1 MLFERRVPLFA
12 DHAQRLA
19 QTSLRELLND
29 IPRGERLRQRWG
41 PILLDLSR
49 QKLDNQ
55 ALDALGAHVE
65 ASGWQQ
71 ARDAMFAG
79 ASINT
84 SENRAVLHTA
94 LRASVAQLPSPAPR
108 EALQEIEQTLQRID
122 KLVQAI
128 GQGEAASLGL
138 PATITD
144 VVNIGIGGSDLGPR
158 LAVRA
163 LAPFHVPHIRSHFL
177 TNVDGQSAHDLM
189 RQLDPRRT
197 LVIVVSKTFTTQ
209 ETLLNGNVLRDWIA
223 RAYDGDE
230 RLVARHFLAVSASPA
245 AAQAWGVPA
254 AHIYPMWD
262 FVGGRFSLWSAV
274 GLSLALAIGM
284 EHFRALLTGAAGVD
298 DHFRTAPWQRN
309 LPVLLSLV
317 EYWNRDVQRHTSRA
331 VVPYADLLGD
341 LTSYLQQL
349 EMESLGKQ
357 VTPQGDAVS
366 GPTAPVVWGSV
377 GTNAQH
383 AYFQALHQGTDVVP
397 LEFIGVVKP
406 AHPLR
411 ANHDALLSNLLA
423 QAAALALGKTFAE
436 ALAEAKDGGA
446 EALAEAKEGGDATR
460 RALAAQRTFPGDRP
474 STVILLDALTPE
486 SLGALIALYEHKV
499 FMLGHLWGINAFD
512 QWGVELG
519 KGIARQILPALDG
532 TAEQRAGFDSATR
545 ALIEAIQE
553 RREG

>member
-1 MLFERRVPLFA
+1 MSSQRSPSFLAEHVERLSRT
-12 DHAQRLA
+12 H
-19 QTSLRELLND
+19 LRELLRD
-29 IPRGERLRQRWG
+29 TERGKRLRHRVG

-49 QKLDNQ
+49 QKLDGA
-55 ALDALGAHVE
+55 ALEALGAHVE
-65 ASGWQQ
+65 ASDWQG

-79 ASINT
+79 EPINT
-84 SENRAVLHTA
+84 SEKRAVLHTA
-94 LRASVAQLPSPAPR
+94 LRAGGSHLSSSSPR
-108 EALQEIEQTLQRID
+108 EARQEIEQTLQRIER
-122 KLVQAI
+122 LIQAI
-128 GQGEAASLGL
+128 DRGEAASMGL

-163 LAPFHVPHIRSHFL
+163 LAPFHVPHLRSHFL
-177 TNVDGQSAHDLM
+177 TNVDGQVAHELM
-189 RQLDPRRT
+189 RQLDPKRT

-223 RAYDGDE
+223 RAYEGDE
-230 RLVARHFLAVSASPA
+230 RATARHFIAVSANTA
-245 AAQAWGVPA
+245 EAERWGVPA
-254 AHIYPMWD
+254 SNVYPMWD

-274 GLSLALAIGM
+274 GLSLALAIGVD
-284 EHFRALLTGAAGVD
+284 HFRALLTGAARID
-298 DHFRTAPWQRN
+298 DHFRSAPWQEN

-317 EYWNRDVQRHTSRA
+317 EYWNRNALGSTSRA

-357 VTPQGDAVS
+357 VTPQGMPVAQS
-366 GPTAPVVWGSV
+366 TSPVVWGSV

-383 AYFQALHQGTDVVP
+383 AYFQSLHQGTDVVP
-397 LEFIGVVKP
+397 LEFIGVVRP

-411 ANHDALLSNLLA
+411 SNHDALLSNLLA
-423 QAAALALGKTFAE
+423 QAAALALGKTFDE
-436 ALAEAKDGGA
+436 ALAEAKS
-446 EALAEAKEGGDATR
+446 GDENAR
-460 RALAAQRTFPGDRP
+460 RVLAAQRTFPGNRP
-474 STVILLDALTPE
+474 STVILLDSLTPE

-532 TAEQRAGFDSATR
+532 QLDDLTVFDSATR
-545 ALIEAIQE
+545 ALIEEIHQ

>member
-1 MLFERRVPLFA
+1 MSPLRSPSF
-12 DHAQRLA
+12 LA
-19 QTSLRELLND
+19 EHV
-29 IPRGERLRQRWG
+29 ERLSRIHLRDLLKDTERGDRLRYRVG
-41 PILLDLSR
+41 PLLLDLSR
-49 QKLDNQ
+49 QKIDGL
-55 ALDALGAHVE
+55 AWKALGDHVE
-65 ASGWQQ
+65 ASGWQA
-71 ARDAMFAG
+71 ARDAMFGG
-79 ASINT
+79 AAINT

-94 LRASVAQLPSPAPR
+94 LRAGASRLPSPAPR
-108 EALQEIEQTLQRID
+108 EALQEIEETLLRIER
-122 KLVQAI
+122 LIQAI
-128 GQGEAASLGL
+128 ERGEAASMGL

-163 LAPFHVPHIRSHFL
+163 LTPFHVPNLRSHFL
-177 TNVDGQSAHDLM
+177 TNVDGQAAHELM

-209 ETLLNGNVLRDWIA
+209 ETLLNGNVLRDWIV
-223 RAYDGDE
+223 RAYDGDA
-230 RLVARHFLAVSASPA
+230 RAATRHFLAVSANTA
-245 AAQAWGVPA
+245 EAERWGVPT

-262 FVGGRFSLWSAV
+262 FVGGRFSMWSAV

-284 EHFRALLTGAAGVD
+284 EHFRALLAGAARID
-298 DHFRTAPWQRN
+298 DHFRSAPWHEN
-309 LPVLLSLV
+309 LPVVLSLV
-317 EYWNRDVQRHTSRA
+317 EFWNRNGLGTTSRA
-331 VVPYADLLGD
+331 VVPYADLLSD

-357 VTPQGDAVS
+357 VTPAGQPVEQATS
-366 GPTAPVVWGSV
+366 PVVWGSV

-383 AYFQALHQGTDVVP
+383 AYFQSLHQGTDVVP
-397 LEFIGVVKP
+397 LEFIGVVRP

-411 ANHDALLSNLLA
+411 SNHDALLSNLLA
-423 QAAALALGKTFAE
+423 QAAALALGKTFDE
-436 ALAEAKDGGA
+436 ALLESPAGDEAA
-446 EALAEAKEGGDATR
+446 R
-460 RALAAQRTFPGDRP
+460 RVLAAQRTFPGDRP
-474 STVILLDALTPE
+474 STVMLLDSLTPE

-519 KGIARQILPALDG
+519 KSIARQIMPALDG
-532 TAEQRAGFDSATR
+532 SSDDLSAFDSGTR

>member
-1 MLFERRVPLFA
+1 MSQQRSPSFLAAHVERLSRT
-12 DHAQRLA
+12 H
-19 QTSLRELLND
+19 LRDLLKD
-29 IPRGERLRQRWG
+29 RERGERLRHRVG
-41 PILLDLSR
+41 PLLLDLSR
-49 QKLDNQ
+49 QKLDAS
-55 ALDALGAHVE
+55 ALQALGAHVE

-79 ASINT
+79 EPINT
-84 SENRAVLHTA
+84 SEHRAVLHTA
-94 LRASVAQLPSPAPR
+94 LRAGASDLPKVAPR
-108 EALQEIEQTLQRID
+108 EAQQEIEQTLQRIEA
-122 KLVQAI
+122 LVQAI
-128 GQGEAASLGL
+128 ERGNSASMGL
-138 PATITD
+138 PPKITD

-163 LAPFHVPHIRSHFL
+163 LTPFHVPELRSHFL
-177 TNVDGQSAHDLM
+177 TNVDGQAAYELM

-209 ETLLNGNVLRDWIA
+209 ETLLNGNVLRDWIVRSYEGDA
-223 RAYDGDE
+223 RA
-230 RLVARHFLAVSASPA
+230 ASKHFLAVSANTA
-245 AAQAWGVPA
+245 EAERWGVA
-254 AHIYPMWD
+254 SSNIYPMWD

-274 GLSLALAIGM
+274 GLSLALAVGM
-284 EHFRALLTGAAGVD
+284 DHFRALLAGAARID
-298 DHFRTAPWQRN
+298 DHFRTAPWQEN

-317 EYWNRDVQRHTSRA
+317 EFWNRNAQGRASRA

-357 VTPQGDAVS
+357 VTPQGEPVAQATS
-366 GPTAPVVWGSV
+366 AVVWGSV

-383 AYFQALHQGTDVVP
+383 AYFQSLHQGTDTVP
-397 LEFIGVVKP
+397 LEFIGVVRP

-423 QAAALALGKTFAE
+423 QAAALALGKTFDE
-436 ALAEAKDGGA
+436 ALAEAKTGD
-446 EALAEAKEGGDATR
+446 EAAR
-460 RALAAQRTFPGDRP
+460 RVLAAQRTFPGDRP
-474 STVILLDALTPE
+474 STVILLDSLTPE

-499 FMLGHLWGINAFD
+499 FMLGHLWNINAFD

-519 KGIARQILPALDG
+519 KAIARQILPALDG
-532 TAEQRAGFDSATR
+532 QADDLGAFDTATR
-545 ALIEAIQE
+545 ALVEEIQQ

>member
-1 MLFERRVPLFA
+1 MSQQRSPSFLAAHVERLSRT
-12 DHAQRLA
+12 H
-19 QTSLRELLND
+19 LRDLLKD
-29 IPRGERLRQRWG
+29 RERGERLRHRVG
-41 PILLDLSR
+41 PLLLDLSR
-49 QKLDNQ
+49 QKLDHEALQ
-55 ALDALGAHVE
+55 ALGEHVE

-79 ASINT
+79 EPINT
-84 SENRAVLHTA
+84 SEHRAVLHTA
-94 LRASVAQLPSPAPR
+94 LRGSASRLPPVAPR
-108 EALQEIEQTLQRID
+108 EARSEIERTLQRID
-122 KLVQAI
+122 ELVRAI
-128 GQGEAASLGL
+128 ERGDAASMGL
-138 PATITD
+138 PPKITD

-163 LAPFHVPHIRSHFL
+163 LAPFHVPELRSHFL
-177 TNVDGQSAHDLM
+177 TNVDGQAAYELM

-209 ETLLNGNVLRDWIA
+209 ETLLNGNVLRDWIVRAYEGDA
-223 RAYDGDE
+223 RA
-230 RLVARHFLAVSASPA
+230 ASKHFLAVSANTA
-245 AAQAWGVPA
+245 EAERWGVA
-254 AHIYPMWD
+254 TSNIYPMWD

-284 EHFRALLTGAAGVD
+284 EHFRALLAGAAQID
-298 DHFRTAPWQRN
+298 DHFRSKPWQEN

-317 EYWNRDVQRHTSRA
+317 EYWNRNALGRSSRA
-331 VVPYADLLGD
+331 VVPYADLMGD

-357 VTPQGDAVS
+357 VTPQGEPVAQS
-366 GPTAPVVWGSV
+366 TSPVVWGSV

-383 AYFQALHQGTDVVP
+383 AYFQSLHQGTDTVP
-397 LEFIGVVKP
+397 LEFIGVVRP

-423 QAAALALGKTFAE
+423 QAAALALGKTFDE
-436 ALAEAKDGGA
+436 ALAESK
-446 EALAEAKEGGDATR
+446 GGDEQAR
-460 RALAAQRTFPGDRP
+460 RVLAAQRTFPGDRP
-474 STVILLDALTPE
+474 STVILLDSLTPE

-499 FMLGHLWGINAFD
+499 FMLGHLWNINAFD

-519 KGIARQILPALDG
+519 KSIARQILPALEGQADDLSS
-532 TAEQRAGFDSATR
+532 FDTATR
-545 ALIEAIQE
+545 ALLDEIAQ